1 MRPMWDGAAGTLEER
16 GPGLR
21 FPRPKNKTNQ
31 VRRAKK
37 EWSMRD
43 GAAGALEERE
53 PGLRFPRPKE
63 TPERKQ
69 AEKRGSMWDGAAG
82 ALEEREPGLRFPR
95 PIARRVKSMV
105 ANGKNGNEI

>member
-53 PGLRFPRPKE
+53 PGLRFPRP
-63 TPERKQ
+63 
-69 AEKRGSMWDGAAG
+69 
-82 ALEEREPGLRFPR
+82 
-95 PIARRVKSMV
+95 IARRVKSMV